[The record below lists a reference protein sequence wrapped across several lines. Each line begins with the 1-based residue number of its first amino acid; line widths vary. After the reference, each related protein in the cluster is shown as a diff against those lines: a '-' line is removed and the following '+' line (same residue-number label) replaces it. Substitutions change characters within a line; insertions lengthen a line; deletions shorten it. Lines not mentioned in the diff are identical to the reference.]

1 MVIIIMAKHLLV
13 QQVMKLLIKFHK
25 DNVIF
30 QLLVIIGEK
39 LVMLMFLLMV
49 KKLVLFMILFVKLL
63 MKANFCF
70 QVELINLLFS
80 LLALIL
86 LSHILLLSKLHKVL
100 FLLMVFL
107 RKKKFLHIKQMV
119 NTVFS
124 NIHLVIFI
132 NDKNLLKKMIQII
145 NLLMMLKNTL

>member
-25 DNVIF
+25 DNAIF

-124 NIHLVIFI
+124 NKDFIHLVIFI
-132 NDKNLLKKMIQII
+132 NDKNLLKKI
-145 NLLMMLKNTL
+145 LTKRL

>member
-25 DNVIF
+25 DNAIF